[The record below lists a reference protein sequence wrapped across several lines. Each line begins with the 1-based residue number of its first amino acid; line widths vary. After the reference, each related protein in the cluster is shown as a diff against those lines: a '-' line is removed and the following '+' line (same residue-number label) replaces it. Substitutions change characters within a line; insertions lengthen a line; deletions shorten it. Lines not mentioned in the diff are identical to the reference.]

1 MEKTCREAYDIYTQ
15 YKSCN
20 SAVRKKVICVIDVI
34 KQYAI
39 KSQINFN
46 DLVALSNYMDKSL
59 SKEDLTDYEQQL
71 LMKGISVLHTLGWS
85 GAPELMRIITNA
97 ITTVSNH

>member
-20 SAVRKKVICVIDVI
+20 SSVRKKVIYVIDVI

-39 KSQINFN
+39 KSKITFS
-46 DLVALSNYMDKSL
+46 DIVALSNYMDKSL

-71 LMKGISVLHTLGWS
+71 LMKEISVLQTLNWG
-85 GAPELMRIITNA
+85 GAPALMRIITNA

>member
-1 MEKTCREAYDIYTQ
+1 
-15 YKSCN
+15 
-20 SAVRKKVICVIDVI
+20 VIEVI
-34 KQYAI
+34 KQYSI
-39 KSQINFN
+39 KSKMQFV

-71 LMKGISVLHTLGWS
+71 LMKGLSVLKTVSWS

>member
-20 SAVRKKVICVIDVI
+20 SVVRKKVVYVIEVI
-34 KQYAI
+34 KHYSI
-39 KSQINFN
+39 KSNMQFV

-71 LMKGISVLHTLGWS
+71 LMKGISALHIVSWS
-85 GAPELMRIITNA
+85 GAPDLMRIITNA
-97 ITTVSNH
+97 ITSVSNH

>member
-15 YKSCN
+15 YSKCN
-20 SAVRKKVICVIDVI
+20 PLVRKKVIYVIAVI
-34 KQYAI
+34 KQYTI
-39 KSQINFN
+39 KSQLQFN
-46 DLVALSNYMDKSL
+46 DLVALSDYMDKSL

-71 LMKGISVLHTLGWS
+71 LMKEISVLQTLNWG
-85 GAPELMRIITNA
+85 GAPALMRIITNA

>member
-1 MEKTCREAYDIYTQ
+1 MEKTCRDAYDIYTQ

-20 SAVRKKVICVIDVI
+20 SLVRKKVIYVIEVI
-34 KQYAI
+34 KQYSI
-39 KSQINFN
+39 KSKMQFV
-46 DLVALSNYMDKSL
+46 DLVALSVYMDKSL

-71 LMKGISVLHTLGWS
+71 IMKGLSVLQTVSWS

>member
-1 MEKTCREAYDIYTQ
+1 
-15 YKSCN
+15 
-20 SAVRKKVICVIDVI
+20 
-34 KQYAI
+34 
-39 KSQINFN
+39 
-46 DLVALSNYMDKSL
+46 MDKSL

-71 LMKGISVLHTLGWS
+71 LMKGISVLKTVSWS